1 MVHHTGL
8 GAHAHG
14 HSPTGG
20 STTGGLNLTPA
31 SAAGFL
37 PLPLRMTPDANGN
50 GHMTSAPSDP
60 ALAMATA
67 AMMHARMRL
76 PLALTKK
83 HMTKTEVTHPG
94 LQQHAGDHVNNNSNN
109 TDRLSPHGDDKEGK
123 KTATRGLTYFY
134 SVVILKLLI

>member
-1 MVHHTGL
+1 MVHHAGL

-20 STTGGLNLTPA
+20 STTGGGLNLTPG
-31 SAAGFL
+31 STPGFL

-83 HMTKTEVTHPG
+83 HMKTEMPHPG
-94 LQQHAGDHVNNNSNN
+94 LPQHAPEHGNNNGNN
-109 TDRLSPHGDDKEGK
+109 VDRLSPHGDDKEGK
-123 KTATRGLTYFY
+123 KKYH
-134 SVVILKLLI
+134 